1 MDSRYSGGQLGGLGE
16 KLIAGINPINQT
28 TVNIFT
34 GIGILFACIITFIT
48 FAVVPSKKV
57 DPETNK
63 MKSNMM
69 FKLAITAAVG
79 MLSFLICGGLGYHQG
94 KRFAFC
100 SANPK
105 ACAATTGASMV
116 FDVFD

>member
-1 MDSRYSGGQLGGLGE
+1 MSE

-34 GIGILFACIITFIT
+34 GIGILFAFIITFIT

-63 MKSNMM
+63 MKGNML
-69 FKLAITAAVG
+69 FKLAITAVVG
-79 MLSFLICGGLGYHQG
+79 MLSFLICGALGYHQG
-94 KRFAFC
+94 KRIAFC
-100 SANPK
+100 WSNPK
-105 ACAATTGASMV
+105 ACAATTGASMM